1 MANGCL
7 QCLLEHYKL
16 YKDNT
21 NKFSLGVININKFMK
36 LDLAAINALMIFPK
50 SGVKQFE
57 SNGTANTLIEYL
69 DRCNTPMGKR
79 CLRRWLKMPL

>member
-1 MANGCL
+1 
-7 QCLLEHYKL
+7 
-16 YKDNT
+16 
-21 NKFSLGVININKFMK
+21 MK

-50 SGVKQFE
+50 PGVKQFE

-79 CLRRWLKMPL
+79 CLRRWLKMPLQSITDINDRLRIVEFLI

>member
-1 MANGCL
+1 
-7 QCLLEHYKL
+7 
-16 YKDNT
+16 
-21 NKFSLGVININKFMK
+21 MK